1 MHHRKTSKEKIMK
14 MKHALK
20 KKNVLIGNINTEFY
34 RLKKYNT
41 VDILN
46 ENTRPYQPEETLKKI
61 RVLTDELV
69 QIKTRIQKTNRP
81 IHHKVFR
88 LSELKNMVEKL
99 KELTCDNGKV
109 EDSYSYRERDKFVVS
124 DISIQ
129 ERDRI
134 IEELS
139 LEIDEIQDELDQ
151 WNQVTELVD

>member
-1 MHHRKTSKEKIMK
+1 MK

-41 VDILN
+41 VDIMN

-69 QIKTRIQKTNRP
+69 EMKTRIQKTNRP

-88 LSELKNMVEKL
+88 LSELKNLVEKL
-99 KELTCDNGKV
+99 KELSCDNGKV
-109 EDSYSYRERDKFVVS
+109 EDSYSYRGDKYVVS

-151 WNQVTELVD
+151 WNQITELVD